1 MASFL
6 FFVLVWAV
14 FFLFRVHAP
23 PSLTYHL
30 TVTCTLHV
38 GSEISITTQMDVKLD
53 VCCEVR
59 FLTILTHSDGDY
71 LWIWFAWGL
80 TDM

>member
-6 FFVLVWAV
+6 FFVWAV

-30 TVTCTLHV
+30 TVTCMLHM
-38 GSEISITTQMDVKLD
+38 GSEISITIQMDVKLD
-53 VCCEVR
+53 VCCLKLD
-59 FLTILTHSDGDY
+59 LTILTHSDGDY
-71 LWIWFAWGL
+71 LWIWFARGL